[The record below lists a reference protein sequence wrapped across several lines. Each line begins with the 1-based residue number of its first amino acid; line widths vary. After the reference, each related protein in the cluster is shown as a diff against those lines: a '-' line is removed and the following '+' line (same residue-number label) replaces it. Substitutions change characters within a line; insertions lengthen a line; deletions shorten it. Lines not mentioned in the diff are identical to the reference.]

1 MSFMPIA
8 LVGQGCVL
16 PGAPNPEALWRAVA
30 GGQDLTTSAP
40 RGAWLVDP
48 ADIIG
53 PDGESFRDGTRPAPR
68 RGGFVTGFED
78 VFDPTGF
85 QLPAEDVVSLDRSV
99 QWLFEATRQAVT
111 DARCGDLASR
121 KTAVVL
127 GNNAYPSASLVD
139 IANQVLIEEP
149 LGLSTLPS
157 QSSTEGR
164 RYLANRFSAGRPA
177 HLLARAFAANGPAFC
192 LDAACASSLYA
203 VKLACD
209 YLQDGT
215 ADVALAGAYSGTDN
229 IFLHLGFAEINA
241 LSPTGMSRPFS
252 RLADGLLPAEG
263 AAMLVLKRL
272 DDAVRNGDKI
282 HAVIRG
288 LGLSNDGR
296 GGGLL
301 SPAKDGQIAAI
312 RRAYELAEV
321 EPASISL
328 LECHATGTP
337 TGDRV
342 ELESAAAVFGQIRDL
357 PVGSLKSNV
366 GHLLTAAGVG
376 GILKVV
382 GAMANNMRPPTL
394 HAGEPLTE
402 FDGTAMRPLQE
413 AEPWPEAPCRRA
425 GVSNF
430 GFGGNNAHLILEEYS
445 KEIPIHSVKR
455 PPADDPIVICGV
467 GAIAG
472 DATGFDQFARRVFAT
487 ESTET
492 TDKIDEIKT
501 PFRGLTF
508 PPADLRQCLGQQTA
522 TLEACRISMSGV
534 TSADPERCGVIIGM
548 GCDVDAGR
556 PGLRYRLGDTI
567 KGTDFTVETED
578 EGELL
583 AATGGLAGPAYVM
596 GAMPNIPANRVN
608 VHHDWRGYGY
618 TVAGEELS
626 GVTALEIAARSL
638 KTGELDLAVAGA
650 VDLSHEQVHR
660 LAASAVLPDALHRPA
675 DAAIVFA
682 LKRRSTAEAAGDRIL
697 GTIEVE
703 ASQGSAGKTVVSQP
717 GPKDVRFGHA
727 HAAAAMVQ
735 TAAALAATSA
745 GIDLKTRR
753 LYLSEQQA
761 VSVTA
766 ASFTGQSQTLRL
778 LDVTPSPG
786 FGVKPDAAH
795 LFFAAGETLSE
806 LRDALEE
813 RERSSKGRLRIAISA
828 SNRQQLET
836 KITAAIR
843 QIDAG
848 KPVNVPGVHFGDRAQ
863 GGEVA
868 FMYPG
873 TAARYPGMAED
884 LALAFPEV
892 IADFRRRSG
901 VKRVARFYSE
911 PMELAGNL
919 AQAASM
925 AFVGFLGTRILRDH
939 LGVTPT
945 AALGVSIG
953 EVSMLA
959 AHEVWPDPAPIL
971 DALEASSF
979 YHKVAGDHP
988 SIINYLAR
996 NGQTTGAWQNHE
1008 IIAPV
1013 EQVEAAVREIPN
1025 VWITIVA
1032 SPSHCAIGGAAE
1044 SCRAVAARFG
1054 SDAVIRSDIDLAF
1067 HGPFAADAADG
1078 YKRAHTQPV
1087 APVDGVRFY
1096 FNAKHEAAEP
1106 DTETI
1111 AACLSQQMLSRVDFR
1126 PTVEKAWADGVR
1138 IFVDIGPRR
1147 TTVAAVSA
1155 ILGDRPHLAIGLDN
1169 ARRNGLLQLTDAAAA
1184 LFAAGVPVDLD
1195 ALLGRLAHLRGD
1207 VDAAAAATQEKMLS
1221 MPAHLPP
1228 VQRHVL
1234 ERSRKRKPGMNTG
1247 DDNEAAFVISQP
1259 PVLSPSRQQ
1268 PPASRNENAEVT
1280 GGSTVIARGGKTSPD
1295 VPQGPTRPM
1304 PVQRQEPKAKERG
1317 PKASPFDPT
1326 PTAVRP
1332 LEVLEPEGPAFDRE
1346 QLEVLAGGAISTV
1359 FGPLFAQQDG
1369 YARQCRMPQ
1378 PPLLLADRVL
1388 GMAGEPGSMGKGVCW
1403 TETDITDDSW
1413 YLDNGSMPTGLLIEA
1428 GQADLLLISWLGVD
1442 FLNRDERVYR
1452 LLGCEIVFHDG
1463 PLPTAGDTL
1472 GFQIHIDGH
1481 ASVGDTR
1488 MFFFRY
1494 DARIGDRLVS
1504 SVRNGQAGFFSDAEL
1519 AGSDG
1524 VLWSA
1529 ETDAPKPDA
1538 RLDAAPRP
1546 TTKRSFTSD
1555 EVRGFAEG
1563 NAFSCFGEG
1572 FEMAAP
1578 HQRTP
1583 GIPRGRMQLIDRVSA
1598 FEPTGG
1604 PWGRGYL
1611 KAECDV
1617 PTDAWFYDGHFK
1629 NDPCMPGTL
1638 MADAAAQALQFHMA
1652 ALGFT
1657 IDRDGWVFRAVTGET
1672 FKFVCRG
1679 QVIPDRP
1686 HLVTYEVFVE
1696 EIIDGDEPTV
1706 YAALLARSDG
1716 HKVFLCRRF
1725 GVKLVRDW
1733 PLYTKQEHIEDQSD
1747 TRIVSPTGDVP
1758 GDHSALL
1765 ACAWGKPTDAFGTM
1779 YERFDRESNI
1789 PRLPGPPY
1797 HCISRI
1803 VSIDCEP
1810 GVPTPGGKV
1819 ITEFDVDPKA
1829 WYLADSG
1836 NNTMPFSIITE
1847 VLLQPCGWLA
1857 SYMGFALP
1865 GDLKLRNLD
1874 GMDVRIEREIGPNS
1888 GTLTVEATFT
1898 KSAAAGPT
1906 SIVFYEIV
1914 CRSSEGRVVT
1924 LKTDFGLF
1932 PAEALISQRGLPV
1945 SDERRAALTAAG
1957 GIDPKSLLADPFAND
1972 VCAGSPDGRLAM
1984 VDAVTGFWPDGGS
1997 AGLGRVT
2004 GIQTIDP
2011 SSWYFKAHFYDDP
2024 VQPGSLGL
2032 EALFNLFKAAVKLK
2046 GLHDGFAAP
2055 RFEAPAN
2062 GTTLNWKYRGQ
2073 VIPTNKQVITEIDI
2087 VDITNEG
2094 SSILVTAEGSLWV
2107 DGLRIYEVSGYA
2119 LRIGEDKSPRP
2130 RTATKTRKSR
2140 SATDLA
2146 EWVVDAAADPWLAGH
2161 CPTFAVPVYPM
2172 MGIVGDLLNAEGQD
2186 RVTGLA
2192 DVELNAWLRLDQG
2205 PITLLS
2211 KTYAMPDGRVSRQ
2224 LFQRIAG
2231 KDKRIGRAFEIETQ
2245 GYPEPPPRWS
2255 NLAAD
2260 GEQVDPYSSCDLFHH
2275 GAFAVGRDMVR
2286 SETASRFWFDA
2297 AKAWENAH
2305 GSPTVLLDAMVHGFP
2320 RWQPSLS
2327 FGEAA
2332 AGFAAFPYR
2341 LETFQL
2347 FAELPRDGV
2356 VEVLTRAGEMPTPRT
2371 LRLGVQVIRNDL
2383 VIAEFSL
2390 LEALVPLGIFD
2401 RLPADQRRQFGRD
2414 HQFAEGWTVADI
2426 DHAGTTLSRHSVRE
2440 ANWLPGTLEAI
2451 YGLPF
2456 DGSLDEGQ
2464 LTERVAIKDHFAT
2477 RYRLH
2482 PSEVRVED
2490 GTVFPGMHAPTS
2502 LANLDL
2508 RWRDADTFWLG
2519 GAEN

>member
-16 PGAPNPEALWRAVA
+16 PGAPNPDALWRAVA
-30 GGQDLTTSAP
+30 EGQDLTTPVP
-40 RGAWLVDP
+40 RGAWLIDP
-48 ADIIG
+48 AEIVG
-53 PDGESFRDGTRPAPR
+53 PDGEVFRSEARSAPC

-99 QWLFEATRQAVT
+99 QWLFEATRQAVR
-111 DARCGDLASR
+111 DARCNDLANR

-127 GNNAYPSASLVD
+127 GNNAYPSASLAD
-139 IANQVLIEEP
+139 IANQVLVEEP
-149 LGLSTLPS
+149 LGLSGLPS
-157 QSSTEGR
+157 RATAEGR
-164 RYLANRFSAGRPA
+164 RFWANRFSAGRPA
-177 HLLARAFAANGPAFC
+177 HLLARAFAANGPAYC

-215 ADVALAGAYSGTDN
+215 ADIALAGAYSGTDN

-272 DDAVRNGDKI
+272 DDAVRDGDQI

-288 LGLSNDGR
+288 VGLSNDGR

-301 SPAKDGQIAAI
+301 SPSKDGQIAAI
-312 RRAYELAEV
+312 RRAYELARID
-321 EPASISL
+321 PASISL

-337 TGDRV
+337 TGDPV
-342 ELESAAAVFGQIRDL
+342 ELESTAAVFGQSQDL

-366 GHLLTAAGVG
+366 GHLVTAAGAG

-382 GAMANNMRPPTL
+382 GAMANNLRPPTL
-394 HAGEPLTE
+394 HAGEPLAE
-402 FDGTAMRPLQE
+402 FEGTPMRPLQD
-413 AEPWPEAPCRRA
+413 AETWPDAPCRRA
-425 GVSNF
+425 GISNF
-430 GFGGNNAHLILEEYS
+430 GFGGSNAHLILEQYS
-445 KEIPIHSVKR
+445 KDIPIHVVKA
-455 PPADDPIVICGV
+455 PLADDPIVICGV

-472 DATGFDQFARRVFAT
+472 DASGFDQFAQRVFAT
-487 ESTET
+487 EPNET
-492 TDKIDEIKT
+492 TDQIKEIKT
-501 PFRGLTF
+501 PFRGLRF
-508 PPADLRQCLGQQTA
+508 PPADLLQCLGQQTA
-522 TLEACRISMSGV
+522 TLEVCRKAMSGV
-534 TSADPERCGVIIGM
+534 TSADPHRCGVIIGM
-548 GCDVDAGR
+548 GCDVDACR
-556 PGLRYRLGDTI
+556 PGLRYRLGKMT
-567 KGTDFTVETED
+567 KGTGATIEKED
-578 EGELL
+578 EKDLL
-583 AATGGLAGPAYVM
+583 AAAGGLAGPAYVM
-596 GAMPNIPANRVN
+596 GAMPNLPANRVN
-608 VHHDWRGYGY
+608 VQHDWRGYGY
-618 TVAGEELS
+618 TVANEELS

-638 KTGELDLAVAGA
+638 QTGELDLAVAGA
-650 VDLSHEQVHR
+650 VDLSHEPVHQ
-660 LAASAVLPDALHRPA
+660 LAANAVLPDALHRPA

-682 LKRRSTAEAAGDRIL
+682 LKRRSTAEAAGDPIL
-697 GTIEVE
+697 GTIEIG
-703 ASQGSAGKTVVSQP
+703 AGQGSAAETAVP
-717 GPKDVRFGHA
+717 EPRPKDVGIGHA

-735 TAAALAATSA
+735 TAAALAATAA

-753 LYLSEQQA
+753 LHLAERQTA
-761 VSVTA
+761 SVTA
-766 ASFTGQSQTLRL
+766 ASFTGQFQTLTL
-778 LDVTPSPG
+778 HDVAPVPG
-786 FGVKPDAAH
+786 FGVKPDAGH
-795 LFFAAGETLSE
+795 LFFAAGETLSD
-806 LRDALEE
+806 LRKALDE
-813 RERSSKGRLRIAISA
+813 RACSSNGGVRIAISA
-828 SNRQQLET
+828 SNRQQLEK
-836 KITAAIR
+836 KIDAAIR

-848 KPVNVPGVHFGDRAQ
+848 KPVKVPGVHFGDRAES
-863 GGEVA
+863 GEVA
-868 FMYPG
+868 FLYPG
-873 TAARYPGMAED
+873 TASRYPGMAED
-884 LALAFPEV
+884 LALAFPE
-892 IADFRRRSG
+892 ITADFRQRSG
-901 VKRVARFYSE
+901 MKRVARFYSE
-911 PMELAGNL
+911 PMESAGNL

-925 AFVGFLGTRILRDH
+925 AFVGFLGTRILSDH
-939 LGVTPT
+939 LGVTAT

-959 AHEVWPDPAPIL
+959 AHEVWRDPAPIL
-971 DALEASSF
+971 DALESSSF
-979 YHKVAGDHP
+979 YDKVAGDHP

-996 NGQTTGAWQNHE
+996 NGETKGAWENHE

-1032 SPSHCAIGGAAE
+1032 SPNHCAIGGAAE
-1044 SCRAVAARFG
+1044 SCREVGARFG
-1054 SDAVIRSDIDLAF
+1054 RDAVIRSDIDLAF

-1096 FNAKHEAAEP
+1096 FNAKHDVAEP

-1138 IFVDIGPRR
+1138 TFVDIGPRR

-1195 ALLGRLAHLRGD
+1195 ALLRRLAHLRGD
-1207 VDAAAAATQEKMLS
+1207 VDATAEAAQEKMLS
-1221 MPAHLPP
+1221 LPAHLPP
-1228 VQRHVL
+1228 VQRHVF
-1234 ERSRKRKPGMNTG
+1234 ERFRKGVPGMKTG
-1247 DDNEAAFVISQP
+1247 DDSQAAIVIAQP
-1259 PVLSPSRQQ
+1259 PSLPPPWQQ
-1268 PPASRNENAEVT
+1268 PPATSNET
-1280 GGSTVIARGGKTSPD
+1280 PDLIGGSTVVARDDKASSVAPSK
-1295 VPQGPTRPM
+1295 PMRPM
-1304 PVQRQEPKAKERG
+1304 PVKGELPRAQEPG

-1326 PTAVRP
+1326 PTPVRP
-1332 LEVLEPEGPAFDRE
+1332 LEVLQPEGPAFDRE
-1346 QLEVLAGGAISTV
+1346 QLEVLAGGTISAV
-1359 FGPLFAQQDG
+1359 FGPIFGQQDG
-1369 YARQCRMPQ
+1369 YVRQCRMPQ

-1403 TETDITDDSW
+1403 TETDIANDSW
-1413 YLDNGSMPTGLLIEA
+1413 YLQNGTMPTGLLIEA

-1519 AGSDG
+1519 ASSDG

-1538 RLDAAPRP
+1538 RLDAAPCP
-1546 TTKRSFTSD
+1546 TTRRAFTSD
-1555 EVRGFAEG
+1555 EVRAFAEG
-1563 NAFSCFGEG
+1563 DAFRCFGEG

-1583 GIPRGRMQLIDRVSA
+1583 GVPPGRMQLIDRVSA
-1598 FEPTGG
+1598 FDPTGG

-1733 PLYTKQEHIEDQSD
+1733 PLYTKPEFVENRSD
-1747 TRIVSPTGDVP
+1747 TRVVSPTGDVP
-1758 GDHSALL
+1758 GDYTALL
-1765 ACAWGKPTDAFGTM
+1765 ACAWGKPSDAFGAM
-1779 YERFDRESNI
+1779 YARFDREGKS

-1797 HCISRI
+1797 HFISRI
-1803 VSIDCEP
+1803 VSVDCEP
-1810 GVPTPGGKV
+1810 AKPMPGGKA
-1819 ITEFDVDPKA
+1819 IAEFDVDPQA
-1829 WYLADSG
+1829 WYFADGG
-1836 NNTMPFSIITE
+1836 NGAMPFSVFTE

-1857 SYMGFALP
+1857 SYMGFVVES
-1865 GDLKLRNLD
+1865 GIKLRNLD
-1874 GMDVRIEREIGPNS
+1874 GNDVRIQREIGPDT
-1888 GTLTVEATFT
+1888 GTLTIEVAFT
-1898 KSAAAGPT
+1898 KSAVAGPT
-1906 SIVFYEIV
+1906 SIVFYDIV
-1914 CRSSEGRVVT
+1914 CRSSDGIVAT
-1924 LKTDFGLF
+1924 LRTDFGLF
-1932 PAEALISQRGLPV
+1932 PAEALISQKGLPV
-1945 SDERRAALTAAG
+1945 TDERRAAFTAAG
-1957 GIDPKSLLADPFAND
+1957 GLDPKSLLADPFAND
-1972 VCAGSPDGRLAM
+1972 VCAGSPTGRLAM
-1984 VDAVTGFWPDGGS
+1984 VDSVTGFWPDGGK

-2004 GIQTIDP
+2004 GLQTIDP

-2062 GTTLNWKYRGQ
+2062 GTTLNWRYRGQ
-2073 VIPTNKQVITEIDI
+2073 VIPTNKQVVTEIDI

-2119 LRIGEDKSPRP
+2119 LRIAEDNSRRRRIETKSSSKT
-2130 RTATKTRKSR
+2130 TAK
-2140 SATDLA
+2140 DLT
-2146 EWVVDAAADPWLAGH
+2146 EWVVDAGADPWLADH
-2161 CPTFAVPVYPM
+2161 CPTFTVPVYPM
-2172 MGIVGDLLNAEGQD
+2172 MGIVGDLLTGEGQGK
-2186 RVTGLA
+2186 VTALA

-2211 KTYAMPDGRVSRQ
+2211 KTYAMPDGRISRQ
-2224 LFQRIAG
+2224 LFQRSAG
-2231 KDKRIGRAFEIETQ
+2231 KDKRIGRAVEIETEVF
-2245 GYPEPPPRWS
+2245 PEPPPRWS
-2255 NLAAD
+2255 DLAAD
-2260 GEQVDPYSSCDLFHH
+2260 GERVDPYRSCDLFHH
-2275 GAFAVGRDMVR
+2275 GAFAVGRGMLR

-2297 AKAWENAH
+2297 GEARENAG

-2320 RWQPSLS
+2320 RWRPNLT

-2341 LETFQL
+2341 LERFQL
-2347 FAELPRDGV
+2347 FAELPCDGAI
-2356 VEVLTRAGEMPTPRT
+2356 EVLTRAGEMPTPRT
-2371 LRLGVQVIRNDL
+2371 LRLGVQVLRNDR

-2390 LEALVPLGIFD
+2390 LEALVSLGIFD
-2401 RLPADQRRQFGRD
+2401 RLPADQRRRFGRD
-2414 HQFAEGWTVADI
+2414 HEYAEGWAVADI
-2426 DHAGTTLSRHSVRE
+2426 DPAGTTLLRDAVRE

-2456 DGSLDEGQ
+2456 DGSLDEVQ
-2464 LTERVAIKDHFAT
+2464 LTERIAIKDHFAT

-2482 PSEVRVED
+2482 PSQVRVED
-2490 GTVFPGMHAPTS
+2490 GTVFPGTHAPTS

-2508 RWRDADTFWLG
+2508 RWRDASTFWLG
-2519 GAEN
+2519 GATN